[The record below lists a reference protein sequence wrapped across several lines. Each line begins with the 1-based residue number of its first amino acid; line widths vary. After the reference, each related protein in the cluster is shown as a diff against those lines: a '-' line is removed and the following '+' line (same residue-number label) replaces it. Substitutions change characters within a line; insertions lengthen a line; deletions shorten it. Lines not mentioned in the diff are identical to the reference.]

1 MLRAIITRVAKP
13 PVVGGKV
20 RPRLVEGEK
29 RSLLVVFNDNL
40 QDQVATLKLPA
51 RYGKATDLH
60 SRANCP
66 LVNSAVQLT
75 VPYQDAVVLL
85 LE

>member
-1 MLRAIITRVAKP
+1 VVKP
-13 PVVGGKV
+13 SVVGGKV
-20 RPRLVEGEK
+20 RPRLVEGDK

-40 QDQVATLKLPA
+40 QDQTTMLKLPA
-51 RYGKATDLH
+51 RYKKATDLY
-60 SRANCP
+60 SRANRAV
-66 LVNSAVQLT
+66 LHNAVQLT